1 MVKYIQHYFVI
12 SARHALSKEGFT
24 VSDLFIPHR
33 LQSKFPIQIGRG
45 VSFSP
50 ADVEEDDTAAMD
62 IQIHRIL
69 EHHKEETDWEPGEYL
84 DITSYSNDRWRF
96 GLQISGFPKQ
106 MCGIDYDE
114 DKVWGDGVTFQGEH
128 GGDDSSSAGLAL
140 FKSSHLVGLDS
151 NGMSGGA
158 ITSEVLG
165 SVELEGI
172 VVQGAGAPQNDFV
185 RFVTI
190 DMIRHQF
197 SQSWESLTRVEQDGA
212 TKTDPQA

>member
-1 MVKYIQHYFVI
+1 
-12 SARHALSKEGFT
+12 
-24 VSDLFIPHR
+24 
-33 LQSKFPIQIGRG
+33 
-45 VSFSP
+45 
-50 ADVEEDDTAAMD
+50 
-62 IQIHRIL
+62 
-69 EHHKEETDWEPGEYL
+69 
-84 DITSYSNDRWRF
+84 
-96 GLQISGFPKQ
+96 
-106 MCGIDYDE
+106 
-114 DKVWGDGVTFQGEH
+114 
-128 GGDDSSSAGLAL
+128 
-140 FKSSHLVGLDS
+140 
-151 NGMSGGA
+151 MSGGA